1 MKVGTKSGTSKM
13 ILLLQWTWKY
23 GLWKNFE
30 DIETLDDK
38 SQGKLYTE
46 HN

>member
-1 MKVGTKSGTSKM
+1 MKVGIENGTSKV

-30 DIETLDDK
+30 DIETLDGK
-38 SQGKLYTE
+38 SHGKHYTE